1 MEALL
6 QLFLNFSG
14 YVYVDPIAT
23 SKYPHGPE
31 LAYSTISYANG
42 PGFYKHF
49 TNDSRVPWKDMRS
62 QVLKRT

>member
-1 MEALL
+1 M
-6 QLFLNFSG
+6 
-14 YVYVDPIAT
+14 YVDPIAT